1 MNIGFEAKRF
11 FTNNTG
17 LGNYSRFVVRALSTC
32 YPENRYYLYTPR
44 NPTHNDALDILG
56 RGNINV
62 ITPGKWHKFF
72 HATSVWRTWGM
83 SKEPTMDGLSV
94 FHGLSQELPVNLP
107 AKIKKIITVHDLIFY
122 RYPEFY
128 KAIDTAI
135 YKKKLKFAC
144 EKADKI
150 IAVSEQTKTDLQEFL
165 NVDASKIEI
174 IYQGSH
180 PNFKRQLASSEIE
193 EVTNKYRLPSDYILS
208 VGTIEKRKN
217 LLVIIKALSLIP
229 KESRIPLV
237 ILGRPTEYFK
247 KVLAQAKELNVLDSI
262 LYPQNVPF
270 QDFPAIYQKAKLF
283 IYPSLFEGFGIPLV
297 EAIESRVPVITSFG
311 SCFSEAAGP
320 SSIFVDP
327 HNEEALAVQIKK
339 VLLDSTL
346 ASSMV
351 SASYQYIQQFEPKII
366 GKKIMEVYQQ

>member
-17 LGNYSRFVVRALSTC
+17 LGNYSRFVIRALCASF
-32 YPENRYYLYTPR
+32 PENHYYLYTPR
-44 NPTHNDALDILG
+44 DPAHSDTLDILKN
-56 RGNINV
+56 RNVRV

-72 HATSVWRTWGM
+72 RTTSIWRTWGI
-83 SKEPTMDGLSV
+83 SKEPSVRDLQV

-128 KAIDTAI
+128 KSIDAAI

-150 IAVSEQTKTDLQEFL
+150 IAISEQTKTDLQEFL
-165 NVDASKIEI
+165 KIDGSKIEI

-180 PNFKRQLASSEIE
+180 PNFKCKLSSAEIE
-193 EVTNKYRLPSDYILS
+193 EVTNKYKLPGDYILN

-217 LLVIIKALSLIP
+217 LLVLIKALSLIP
-229 KESRIPLV
+229 KEKRLPLV

-247 KVLAQAKELNVLDSI
+247 EVLATAKELRVLDYI
-262 LYPQNVPF
+262 LFPQNVPF
-270 QDFPAIYQKAKLF
+270 HEFPAIYQKAKLF
-283 IYPSLFEGFGIPLV
+283 IYPSLFEGFGIPLI
-297 EAIESRVPVITSFG
+297 EAIESGVPVITSFG

-320 SSIFVDP
+320 SAIFVDP
-327 HNEEALAVQIKK
+327 HNEDALAVQINK
-339 VLLDSTL
+339 VLLDSAL
-346 ASSMV
+346 ARSMV
-351 SASYQYIQQFEPKII
+351 SASYQYIQQFEPAVI
-366 GKKIMEVYQQ
+366 GKKIMDVYKQ

>member
-17 LGNYSRFVVRALSTC
+17 LGNYSRFIIRALSSC
-32 YPENRYYLYTPR
+32 FPENDYKLYTPR
-44 NPTHNDALDILG
+44 NPAQNDTADILKH
-56 RGNINV
+56 GNIKV
-62 ITPGKWHKFF
+62 ITPGKEYKFF
-72 HATSVWRTWGM
+72 RATSFWRTWGI
-83 SKEPTMDGLSV
+83 SRESSVQDLEV

-107 AKIKKIITVHDLIFY
+107 RKIKKVVTVHDLIFY

-128 KAIDTAI
+128 NSIDTAI

-144 EKADKI
+144 ERADTI
-150 IAVSEQTKTDLQEFL
+150 IAISEQTKGDLQEFL
-165 NVDASKIEI
+165 NIDGSKIEI

-180 PNFKRQLASSEIE
+180 PNFKRPLSSSEVE
-193 EVTNKYRLPSDYILS
+193 AVRNKYNLPTEYILS

-217 LLVIIKALSLIP
+217 LLVIIKALSLLP
-229 KESRIPLV
+229 RESRTPLV

-247 KVLAQAKELNVLDSI
+247 EVLATAKKLGVLDS
-262 LYPQNVPF
+262 LVFPQNVPF
-270 QDFPAIYQKAKLF
+270 HDFPAIYQNAKLF

-327 HNEEALAVQIKK
+327 HNAEALAVQINK
-339 VLLDSTL
+339 VLLDSAL
-346 ASSMV
+346 AKSMV
-351 SASYQYIQQFEPKII
+351 SASYQYIQRFEPAVIAKE
-366 GKKIMEVYQQ
+366 IMNVYKQ